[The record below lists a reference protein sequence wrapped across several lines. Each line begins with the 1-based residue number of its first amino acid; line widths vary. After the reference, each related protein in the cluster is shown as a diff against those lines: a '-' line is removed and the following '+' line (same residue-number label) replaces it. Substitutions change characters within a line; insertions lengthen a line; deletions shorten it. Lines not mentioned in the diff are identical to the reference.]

1 MRSASTTRLAF
12 VSLSA
17 LVAIVAVPVPALAL
31 GQPAQPPAPVVQ
43 ECANRQ
49 LPPPPVDTSE
59 QPRPGESSPA
69 PLPVPATPA
78 GGERMAECGLV
89 LPGPTPSSPR
99 QLTAASWLVQ
109 DMETGEVLAA
119 KDPHARHRP
128 ASLIKTL
135 LALVVLDEL
144 PPDKI
149 VVASRA
155 DAEQECT
162 CVGLVAGGHYEVEV
176 LLRAL
181 LMRSGNDV
189 AHALATAVGGVDV
202 AVSKMNALAERLG
215 ARDTR
220 AATPSG
226 LDGPGMVTSAY
237 DMSLIFGHAMRQ
249 PRYAKAVATRQLM
262 FPGGPGKPDYPV
274 YNDNNL
280 WQSYPGFLG
289 GKTGF
294 TDDARHTYAGA
305 ASREGRRLAVVLLR
319 AEQRPSRVSEQA
331 ARLLDYG
338 FALAAA
344 GTRPVGTLRQDTPAT
359 AGTSAEQQPEV
370 SVAATSA
377 QDPFGTTGW
386 IVTLVVTVLVI
397 VGMITAHRRG
407 LLRRPE

>member
-1 MRSASTTRLAF
+1 MRSASTTRLLVLAW
-12 VSLSA
+12 LSA
-17 LVAIVAVPVPALAL
+17 LLAIVAVPVPALA
-31 GQPAQPPAPVVQ
+31 QPVRPVAQ

-59 QPRPGESSPA
+59 QPPPGEPSPS

-99 QLTAASWLVQ
+99 QLTAAAWLVQ

-119 KDPHARHRP
+119 KDPHGRHRP

-144 PPDKI
+144 PPGEV
-149 VVASRA
+149 VVASRE

-162 CVGLVAGGHYEVEV
+162 CVGVVAGGRYEVEV

-189 AHALATAVGGVDV
+189 AHTLANAVGGVDV

-237 DMSLIFGHAMRQ
+237 DMSLVFRHAMRQ

-262 FPGGPGKPDYPV
+262 FPGGPGKPAYPV
-274 YNDNNL
+274 YNDNKL

-319 AEQRPSRVSEQA
+319 AEQRPIRVSEQA

-344 GTRPVGTLRQDTPAT
+344 GSRPVGTLGQDAPAE
-359 AGTSAEQQPEV
+359 AANSAEQPEV

-377 QDPFGTTGW
+377 HDPFGTTGW
-386 IVTLVVTVLVI
+386 IVTLLVTVLVI
-397 VGMITAHRRG
+397 VGMIVAHRRG
-407 LLRRPE
+407 VLHRPD

>member
-1 MRSASTTRLAF
+1 MRSASTTRLLVLAW
-12 VSLSA
+12 LSA
-17 LVAIVAVPVPALAL
+17 LLAIVAVPVPALA
-31 GQPAQPPAPVVQ
+31 QPVRPVAQ

-59 QPRPGESSPA
+59 QPPPGEPSPS
-69 PLPVPATPA
+69 PLPVPSTPA

-99 QLTAASWLVQ
+99 QLTAAAWLVQ

-119 KDPHARHRP
+119 KDPHGRYRP

-144 PPDKI
+144 PPGKV
-149 VVASRA
+149 VVASRE

-162 CVGLVAGGHYEVEV
+162 CVGVVAGGRYEVEV

-189 AHALATAVGGVDV
+189 AHTLANAVGGVDV

-237 DMSLIFGHAMRQ
+237 DMSLVFRHAMRQ

-262 FPGGPGKPDYPV
+262 FPGGPGKPAYPL
-274 YNDNNL
+274 YNDNKL

-319 AEQRPSRVSEQA
+319 AEQRPIRVSEQA

-344 GTRPVGTLRQDTPAT
+344 GSRPVGTLGQDAPAE
-359 AGTSAEQQPEV
+359 AANSAEQPEV

-377 QDPFGTTGW
+377 HDPFGTTGW
-386 IVTLVVTVLVI
+386 IVTLLVTVLVI
-397 VGMITAHRRG
+397 VGMIVAHRRG
-407 LLRRPE
+407 VLRRPD

>member
-1 MRSASTTRLAF
+1 M
-12 VSLSA
+12 
-17 LVAIVAVPVPALAL
+17 
-31 GQPAQPPAPVVQ
+31 
-43 ECANRQ
+43 
-49 LPPPPVDTSE
+49 
-59 QPRPGESSPA
+59 
-69 PLPVPATPA
+69 
-78 GGERMAECGLV
+78 
-89 LPGPTPSSPR
+89 
-99 QLTAASWLVQ
+99 
-109 DMETGEVLAA
+109 
-119 KDPHARHRP
+119 
-128 ASLIKTL
+128 
-135 LALVVLDEL
+135 
-144 PPDKI
+144 
-149 VVASRA
+149 
-155 DAEQECT
+155 
-162 CVGLVAGGHYEVEV
+162 
-176 LLRAL
+176 
-181 LMRSGNDV
+181 
-189 AHALATAVGGVDV
+189 
-202 AVSKMNALAERLG
+202 
-215 ARDTR
+215 
-220 AATPSG
+220 
-226 LDGPGMVTSAY
+226 
-237 DMSLIFGHAMRQ
+237 
-249 PRYAKAVATRQLM
+249 
-262 FPGGPGKPDYPV
+262 

>member
-1 MRSASTTRLAF
+1 
-12 VSLSA
+12 
-17 LVAIVAVPVPALAL
+17 
-31 GQPAQPPAPVVQ
+31 
-43 ECANRQ
+43 
-49 LPPPPVDTSE
+49 
-59 QPRPGESSPA
+59 
-69 PLPVPATPA
+69 
-78 GGERMAECGLV
+78 MAECGLV

-99 QLTAASWLVQ
+99 QLTAAAWLVQ
-109 DMETGEVLAA
+109 DMATGEVLAA
-119 KDPHARHRP
+119 KDPHGRYRP

-144 PPDKI
+144 PPGKV
-149 VVASRA
+149 VVASRE

-162 CVGLVAGGHYEVEV
+162 CVGVVAGGRYEVEV

-189 AHALATAVGGVDV
+189 AHTLANAVGGVDV

-237 DMSLIFGHAMRQ
+237 DMSLVFRHAMRQ

-262 FPGGPGKPDYPV
+262 FPGGPGKPAYPL
-274 YNDNNL
+274 YNDNKL

-319 AEQRPSRVSEQA
+319 AEQRPIRVSEQA

-344 GTRPVGTLRQDTPAT
+344 GSRPVGTLGQDAPAE
-359 AGTSAEQQPEV
+359 AANSAEQPEV

-377 QDPFGTTGW
+377 HDPFGTTGW
-386 IVTLVVTVLVI
+386 IVTLLVTVLVI
-397 VGMITAHRRG
+397 VGMIVAHRRG
-407 LLRRPE
+407 VLRRPD

>member
-1 MRSASTTRLAF
+1 MLTGL
-12 VSLSA
+12 LSV
-17 LVAIVAVPVPALAL
+17 LLAIVAVPVTAL
-31 GQPAQPPAPVVQ
+31 GQPTQPPNR
-43 ECANRQ
+43 ECANQQ

-59 QPRPGESSPA
+59 EPPPGEASPS

-109 DMETGEVLAA
+109 DLDTAEVLAA
-119 KDPHARHRP
+119 KNPHGRYRP

-135 LALVVLDEL
+135 LALVVLEEL
-144 PPDKI
+144 PPAAV
-149 VVASRA
+149 VVASQQ
-155 DAEQECT
+155 DANQECT
-162 CVGLVAGGHYEVEV
+162 CVGIVAGGSYDVET

-189 AHALATAVGGVDV
+189 AHALASALGGVDV
-202 AVSKMNALAERLG
+202 AVRKMNELAKRLG
-215 ARDTR
+215 ASDTR

-237 DMSLIFGHAMRQ
+237 DMSLIFRHAMRQ
-249 PRYAKAVATRQLM
+249 PRYAQAVATRQLT
-262 FPGGPGKPDYPV
+262 FPGGPGEPDYPV
-274 YNDNNL
+274 YNDNKL

-305 ASREGRRLAVVLLR
+305 ASREGRRLAVVMLR
-319 AEQRPSRVSEQA
+319 AEQRPIRVSEQA

-338 FALAAA
+338 FALAATGA
-344 GTRPVGTLRQDTPAT
+344 RPVGTLRQATTPAGEPVT
-359 AGTSAEQQPEV
+359 GQEPEV
-370 SVAATSA
+370 SVASTKAA
-377 QDPFGTTGW
+377 DPFGVTGW

-397 VGMITAHRRG
+397 VGMIVGHRRG
-407 LLRRPE
+407 LLRRPD